1 MKLKD
6 NCCFKFESKAKA
18 CKKCPIM
25 AAYTKKKRK
34 KKLAK
39 IKTRISQ
46 AA

>member
-1 MKLKD
+1 MKLK
-6 NCCFKFESKAKA
+6 NKCCFKFSKKAKA

-25 AAYTKKKRK
+25 AAYTKKQRK

-39 IKTRISQ
+39 IKKKISR

>member
-1 MKLKD
+1 MKLKSK
-6 NCCFKFESKAKA
+6 CCFKFESKAKA

-39 IKTRISQ
+39 IRKRLEK